1 MTFPRIR
8 KDNSPSFSP
17 SLSPSLPPSH
27 QAPMKDFFPRACEL
41 TATFN
46 PLKQW
51 IESHVGGAMNY
62 ATYNSA
68 ILSGPLDPK
77 KGEIYTAN
85 E

>member
-1 MTFPRIR
+1 
-8 KDNSPSFSP
+8 
-17 SLSPSLPPSH
+17 
-27 QAPMKDFFPRACEL
+27 MKDFFPRACEL
-41 TATFN
+41 TPTFN